1 MTGSIQIVVDR
12 FDARAYTPFEA
23 REIVKSV
30 VLSSLRHW
38 DKQRKCWVID
48 HVCIPFLANALAFSN
63 YTVYVTDSN
72 GKPWTPPGRSTPTP
86 KQAPAADWIE
96 QAFRDCPERSVEKL
110 RKNLLSVWHPDLADG
125 DTKLAQRI
133 NVAADVRLGK
143 RSR

>member
-1 MTGSIQIVVDR
+1 MTSPIQIVVDLL
-12 FDARAYTPFEA
+12 DARAYTPYEA
-23 REIVKSV
+23 REIVKGV
-30 VLSSLRHW
+30 VFSSLRHW
-38 DKQRKCWVID
+38 DKNKKCWVID
-48 HVCIPFLANALAFSN
+48 LACVPALAAALRFSG
-63 YTVYVTDSN
+63 YTVYITESN

-86 KQAPAADWIE
+86 KQTPAADWIE

-110 RKNLLSVWHPDLADG
+110 RRNLLSVWHPDLEDG